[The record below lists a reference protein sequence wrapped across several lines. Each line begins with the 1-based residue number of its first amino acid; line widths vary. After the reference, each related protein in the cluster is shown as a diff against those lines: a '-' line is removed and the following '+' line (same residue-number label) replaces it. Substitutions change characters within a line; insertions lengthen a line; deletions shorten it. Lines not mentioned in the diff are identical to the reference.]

1 MKSQHWHTF
10 QPLIPPSN
18 PHSRISPYII
28 QCLQLP
34 LLFSLCPNPH
44 PALVHPPQP
53 IRTHSVVVLILP
65 PSLHS
70 PPMSLL
76 ELPPHQW
83 LIQSPLWKSPHWTTL
98 PHLLH
103 HQKYLQAS
111 QFCTVPQLTPT
122 LHDQSTLLL
131 AVLLFAMK
139 SQSGLQSQVPLIEYN
154 GIQQWVQAMHLFQLP
169 SEGFHLGAQLAHQ
182 WMGFS

>member
-18 PHSRISPYII
+18 PHSQISPYII

-34 LLFSLCPNPH
+34 LLFSLHPNPH

-53 IRTHSVVVLILP
+53 IRTHFVVVPILP
-65 PSLHS
+65 PSSHS
-70 PPMSLL
+70 PPVSLL

-111 QFCTVPQLTPT
+111 QFHTVSQLTPT

-131 AVLLFAMK
+131 AVLLFHHNH
-139 SQSGLQSQVPLIEYN
+139 P
-154 GIQQWVQAMHLFQLP
+154 FRQLER
-169 SEGFHLGAQLAHQ
+169 SSKDTLSILT
-182 WMGFS
+182 S